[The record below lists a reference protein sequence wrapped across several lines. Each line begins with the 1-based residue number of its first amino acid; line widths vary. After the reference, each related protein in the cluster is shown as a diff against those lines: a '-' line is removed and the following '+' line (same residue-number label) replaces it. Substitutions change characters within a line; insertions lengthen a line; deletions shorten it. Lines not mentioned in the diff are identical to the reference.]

1 MKRFTLLAALGLCS
15 ISLFA
20 QDAQKE
26 EPKEEGFVFTTV
38 KELPITSVKNQSRAG
53 TCWCYSSMAFL
64 ESELLRMGKG
74 EYDFS
79 EMYIVHQT
87 YLDRADA
94 AVRTHGDVSFS
105 QGGSFYDVI
114 YGMKKFGLVPEEV
127 MRPGVMYGDTLS
139 NHTEL
144 TAVSDAVVA
153 AIAKGKL
160 RKLQTDNNHN
170 PLWKKAIAAIH
181 DIYLGKCPEK
191 FTYKGKEYTPHS
203 FFEST
208 GLNPNDYISLTSY
221 THHPFYEPFVLE
233 IQDNWR
239 WGQSYNLPIDEFMQ
253 VFDNAINN
261 GYPIAWGSDVSEQGF
276 TRDGVAVMPDT
287 EKVQEL
293 SGSDMAHWLKM
304 KPEEKKLNTKPQ
316 PQKWC
321 TQEERQEAYD
331 NWETTDDH
339 GMLIYGIA
347 KDQEG
352 NDYYMVKNSWGK
364 AGKYDGLWYA
374 SKAFV
379 RYKTMNIVV
388 NKNALPKEIAK
399 KLAKIAGVDIESY
412 GKEMLKAGTD
422 ISDFTPFQVINIDSK
437 EFNDKNAKFEISQVN
452 AVDLDSVFS
461 RQSELEDAINK
472 EIKEKNLDFY
482 MFAATDILN
491 ANSKIIAIGNKADT
505 VEKAFGVNLE
515 NNTAMLNNVVSRKKQ
530 MLPNILNNLN

>member
-1 MKRFTLLAALGLCS
+1 MKKLFMSVALLLLVVTS
-15 ISLFA
+15 FA
-20 QDAQKE
+20 QTPGYE
-26 EPKEEGFVFTTV
+26 FTTV
-38 KELPITSVKNQSRAG
+38 VSHQATPVKDQGSTG
-53 TCWCYSSMAFL
+53 TCWCFATASFM

-74 EYDFS
+74 EYDLS
-79 EMYIVHQT
+79 EMFIVRQKYMNQMEDNH
-87 YLDRADA
+87 LR
-94 AVRTHGDVSFS
+94 RGK
-105 QGGSFYDVI
+105 GSIGEGSLAHTFKNAY
-114 YGMKKFGLVPEEV
+114 KKAGIVPEEV
-127 MRPGVMYGDTLS
+127 YTGLLGDNKDHNHGALS
-139 NHTEL
+139 RYL
-144 TAVSDAVVA
+144 KALVDANIESKKRTPQFDA
-153 AIAKGKL
+153 LI
-160 RKLQTDNNHN
+160 NN
-170 PLWKKAIAAIH
+170 LF
-181 DIYLGKCPEK
+181 DIYLGKLPEK

-399 KLAKIAGVDIESY
+399 KLGFK
-412 GKEMLKAGTD
+412 
-422 ISDFTPFQVINIDSK
+422 
-437 EFNDKNAKFEISQVN
+437 
-452 AVDLDSVFS
+452 
-461 RQSELEDAINK
+461 
-472 EIKEKNLDFY
+472 
-482 MFAATDILN
+482 
-491 ANSKIIAIGNKADT
+491 
-505 VEKAFGVNLE
+505 
-515 NNTAMLNNVVSRKKQ
+515 
-530 MLPNILNNLN
+530 